1 MTNLDSQ
8 QREGARAHIM
18 IAATSGPRPDANR

>member
-8 QREGARAHIM
+8 QRESARAHVM
-18 IAATSGPRPDANR
+18 IAATSGPRSDANR